1 VFIHNNSRDNT
12 KSKEKLYMS
21 KYLTRWRVIGCAF
34 ILVVLAQAIVPL
46 LLPRASAG
54 TLTYSL
60 VRFDRMKAS
69 TATTGTVCAKP
80 ASTAT
85 ETSVKVTF
93 PTSYTVNGTVGNW
106 AVSTAATTGWPKDP
120 LNDSTAA
127 TAWPGISA
135 PTGAGE
141 FVISGQAV
149 NFVSGDL
156 AVGTWYCFNWT
167 NTAALTTKSSASAD
181 NSGTVITQTTG
192 GVASDSDTYATA
204 TVANDQ
210 IGVTATIGPT
220 FNFLLSSNT
229 AALGTLTSAN
239 PVAATPIN
247 ATINTNAPKGWNIW
261 ASDPAGTPGLT
272 STTASKT
279 IAYNP
284 TVGSAAATLSNG
296 AEGYN
301 MGAGTATGTTCT
313 SVTDDAA
320 FASSG
325 TSYKGGG
332 LDGTLRMVAVSTGI
346 ANACALPLTVN
357 ASISATTP
365 PATDYAGTITVVA
378 AGRF

>member
-1 VFIHNNSRDNT
+1 VFIHNKLRDNT
-12 KSKEKLYMS
+12 KSKGKLYMS
-21 KYLTRWRVIGCAF
+21 KYLTRWRVVGCVFA
-34 ILVVLAQAIVPL
+34 LVLLAQAIVPL

-60 VRFDRMKAS
+60 VRFDRMKAN

-80 ASTAT
+80 ATVAT

-93 PTSYTVNGTVGNW
+93 PTGYAVNSTIGNW

-120 LNDSTAA
+120 LNDSTVA

-135 PTGAGE
+135 PTGTGE
-141 FVISGQAV
+141 FIISGQSV
-149 NFVSGDL
+149 NFGSGDL
-156 AVGTWYCFNWT
+156 TVGTWYCFNWT
-167 NTAALTTKSSASAD
+167 NTAALTTKSSAGQD
-181 NSGTVITQTTG
+181 LSGTVITQTTG
-192 GVASDSDTYATA
+192 GVASDSDIYATA
-204 TVANDQ
+204 TVTNDQ
-210 IGVTATIGPT
+210 IAVTATVAPT

-239 PVAATPIN
+239 PVSATAIN
-247 ATINTNAPKGWNIW
+247 ATVNTNAQKGWNIW
-261 ASDPAGTPGLT
+261 AADPAGTPGLT

-279 IAYNP
+279 IAYSP
-284 TVGSAAATLSNG
+284 TVGSAAAALSNG

-313 SVTDDAA
+313 GVTDDTA

-325 TSYKGGG
+325 TNYKGGG
-332 LDGTLRMVAVSTGI
+332 LDSTLRSVAVSTGV

-357 ASISATTP
+357 ASISVTTP